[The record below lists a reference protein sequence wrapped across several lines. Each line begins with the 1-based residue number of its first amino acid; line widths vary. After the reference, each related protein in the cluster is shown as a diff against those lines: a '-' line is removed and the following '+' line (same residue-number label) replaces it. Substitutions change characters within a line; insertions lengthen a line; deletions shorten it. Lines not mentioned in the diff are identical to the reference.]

1 MFINYDYE
9 YEYQQQVITCKQIA
23 ITIAKTIA
31 SKKYKKLRQKATEF
45 CNDISTSSLCR
56 PSLIPSFVGNFPQI
70 DSNNI
75 LLSFQ
80 VLNLVGY
87 AG

>member
-45 CNDISTSSLCR
+45 CNDISTTSLCR
-56 PSLIPSFVGNFPQI
+56 PSLTPTFANRPLCSNQFEQHTAPFPS
-70 DSNNI
+70 
-75 LLSFQ
+75 
-80 VLNLVGY
+80 
-87 AG
+87 A